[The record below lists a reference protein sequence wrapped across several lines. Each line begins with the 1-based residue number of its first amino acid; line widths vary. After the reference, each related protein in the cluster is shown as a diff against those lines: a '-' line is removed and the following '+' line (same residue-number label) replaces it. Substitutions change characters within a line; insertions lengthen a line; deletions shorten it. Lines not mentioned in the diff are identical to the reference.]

1 VAAVLLAAVL
11 ALGAWTF
18 AHHGVLAIRSPWSR
32 DYGEGCVLAMAQL
45 LARGG
50 SYFPDLQGYP
60 YLVANYPPVFIGLVA
75 LGERTLGPTLAFPRT
90 LAFVSGLAVVG
101 ALFAVLRRLA
111 PPPLAAA
118 MALLF
123 LLPWFSTT
131 WAGLAR
137 VDTLAIALSLAAL
150 GVALRHGAERAAWP
164 ALVLAWLAF
173 FTKQNALLAPAAVLG
188 DLLLARDRRFPRALA
203 AYALPLA
210 ALFALLVAATGGE
223 AWRHLVP
230 YTAAAGYEPDRMA
243 ESYLQFA
250 LVAAPLLATIA
261 AAAAIAPSALLAAGE
276 GRTLALYFALN
287 LAALSTIAKAG
298 AAQNYFLEPWAA
310 TILLAGHALRVLGAR
325 RAVLRDGAVAV
336 VLAAACAARFAY
348 PSLDRLPQALR
359 RPGNA
364 DEFPVLTR
372 LVRETK
378 GPVLSENLSLLV
390 VSRRPVLLEPF
401 GVLLLAQ
408 KGLLRTDRLT
418 ADCEAGRFPLV
429 ITEHRMSEI
438 PGFGECLER
447 RYEPFADLGPY
458 RALRPLP
465 SSR

>member
-1 VAAVLLAAVL
+1 
-11 ALGAWTF
+11 
-18 AHHGVLAIRSPWSR
+18 
-32 DYGEGCVLAMAQL
+32 MAQL

-50 SYFPDLQGYP
+50 SYFPDLRGYP
-60 YLVANYPPVFIGLVA
+60 YLVSNYPPVFVSLVA
-75 LGERTLGPTLAFPRT
+75 FGERTLGPSLAFPRA
-90 LAFVSGLAVVG
+90 LAFVFGLAVVG
-101 ALFAVLRRLA
+101 ALFAILRRALS
-111 PPPLAAA
+111 PPLAAA

-137 VDTLAIALSLAAL
+137 VDTLAITLSLAAL
-150 GVALRHGAERAAWP
+150 GTALRRGPVREAWP

-188 DLLLARDRRFPRALA
+188 DLLLARDRRFPRALV
-203 AYALPLA
+203 AYALPLGV
-210 ALFALLVAATGGE
+210 LFAALVAATGGA
-223 AWRHLVP
+223 AWRHLVT
-230 YTAAAGYEPDRMA
+230 YTAAAVYEPGRMA

-250 LVAAPLLATIA
+250 VVAAPLLATIA
-261 AAAAIAPSALLAAGE
+261 AAAVFAPAALAAGGE
-276 GRTLALYFALN
+276 GRTLVLYFALN

-310 TILLAGHALRVLGAR
+310 TILLAGHALRVLAEKSP
-325 RAVLRDGAVAV
+325 ALRGHSVAL

-359 RPGNA
+359 RPENA
-364 DEFPVLTR
+364 EEFVALTK
-372 LVRETK
+372 LVRETP

-390 VSRRPVLLEPF
+390 VNRRPVLLEPF
-401 GVLLLAQ
+401 GILLLAQ
-408 KGLLRTDRLT
+408 TGLFRADRLT
-418 ADCEAGRFPLV
+418 ADCEAGRFALV
-429 ITEHRMSEI
+429 VTEHRMAEI

-458 RALRPLP
+458 QALRP
-465 SSR
+465 RR